1 MEQPK
6 PPDEEPLS
14 KAEREALLGAM
25 SPGDWA
31 RAESLA
37 RVAALGLTDM
47 TAADL
52 LQETLTDLLSGDRTW
67 RRGVHPLVTLKVA
80 MHSVASNAQK
90 KVDSAPI
97 DRFATVSTGEEED
110 ALEGQAAPVTAV
122 EQLGPSDT
130 LEGRR
135 QLVLIEQ
142 LVCGDDEAELVL
154 MAWAMGYSGAEARQ
168 ETGLDAKQFDAA
180 RQRLLR
186 KLKPVAAA
194 RNTK

>member
-37 RVAALGLTDM
+37 RVAAYGLTDM
-47 TAADL
+47 TASDL
-52 LQETLTDLLSGDRTW
+52 LQETLTNLLSGDRTW
-67 RRGVHPLVTLKVA
+67 RRGVPPLVTLKVA
-80 MHSVASNAQK
+80 MHSIASNAQK
-90 KVDSAPI
+90 KVDNAPI
-97 DRFATVSTGEEED
+97 DQFATVSTGEEET
-110 ALEGQAAPVTAV
+110 AEGQRAPVIAA
-122 EQLGPSDT
+122 ERLGPLDT
-130 LEGRR
+130 FEAR
-135 QLVLIEQ
+135 QQLALIEQ
-142 LVCGDDEAELVL
+142 LVKGDAQAELVL
-154 MAWAMGYSGAEARQ
+154 TAWAMGYSGAEARQ

-186 KLKPVAAA
+186 KLKPVAEA

>member
-6 PPDEEPLS
+6 PPDDTPLS

-37 RVAALGLTDM
+37 RVAAYGLTEM

-52 LQETLTDLLSGDRTW
+52 LHETLIDLLSGDRTW
-67 RRGVHPLVTLKVA
+67 KRGVHPLVTLKVA

-90 KVDSAPI
+90 KVDNAPI
-97 DRFATVSTGEEED
+97 DQFATISTGEED
-110 ALEGQAAPVTAV
+110 APAGQRAPVTAT
-122 EQLGPSDT
+122 EPLGPLDT
-130 LEGRR
+130 LEGRQ
-135 QLVLIEQ
+135 QLALIEQ
-142 LVCGDDEAELVL
+142 LVKGDAQAELVL
-154 MAWAMGYSGAEARQ
+154 TAWAMGYSGAEARL

>member
-14 KAEREALLGAM
+14 KAEREALIGAM

-37 RVAALGLTDM
+37 RVAAYGLTDM

-80 MHSVASNAQK
+80 MRSVASNAQK
-90 KVDSAPI
+90 KVDNAPI
-97 DRFATVSTGEEED
+97 DQFATVSTGEEE
-110 ALEGQAAPVTAV
+110 APEGQRTPVTAV
-122 EQLGPSDT
+122 ERLDPLDS
-130 LEGRR
+130 LEGRQ
-135 QLVLIEQ
+135 QLALIEQ
-142 LVCGDDEAELVL
+142 LVVGDAQAEFVL
-154 MAWAMGYSGAEARQ
+154 TAWAMGYSGAEARQ
-168 ETGLDAKQFDAA
+168 ESGLDAKQFDAA

-194 RNTK
+194 RKTK

>member
-1 MEQPK
+1 MEQPE
-6 PPDEEPLS
+6 PPDDTPLS
-14 KAEREALLGAM
+14 KAEREAVLGAM

-37 RVAALGLTDM
+37 RVAAYGLTNM

-52 LQETLTDLLSGDRTW
+52 LHETLIDLLSGDRTW
-67 RRGVHPLVTLKVA
+67 KRGVHPLVTLKVA

-90 KVDSAPI
+90 KVDNAPI
-97 DRFATVSTGEEED
+97 DQFAMVSTGEED
-110 ALEGQAAPVTAV
+110 APEGQRAPVTAV
-122 EQLGPSDT
+122 EPLGPLDT
-130 LEGRR
+130 LEGRQ
-135 QLVLIEQ
+135 QLALIEQ
-142 LVCGDDEAELVL
+142 LVKGDAQAELVL
-154 MAWAMGYSGAEARQ
+154 TAWAMGYSGAVARL

>member
-6 PPDEEPLS
+6 PPDEVPLS
-14 KAEREALLGAM
+14 RAEREALLGAM

-37 RVAALGLTDM
+37 RVAAYGLTDM
-47 TAADL
+47 TADDL
-52 LQETLTDLLSGDRTW
+52 LQEALADLLGGDRTW

-90 KVDSAPI
+90 KVDNAPI
-97 DRFATVSTGEEED
+97 DQFATVSTGEEE
-110 ALEGQAAPVTAV
+110 AAEGQRAPVTAI
-122 EQLGPSDT
+122 ERLGPLET
-130 LEGRR
+130 LDGRQ
-135 QLVLIEQ
+135 QLALIER
-142 LVCGDDEAELVL
+142 LVKCDAQAELVL
-154 MAWAMGYSGAEARQ
+154 TAWAIGYSGAEARQ
-168 ETGLDAKQFDAA
+168 ETGLDDKQFDAA

>member
-6 PPDEEPLS
+6 PPDDTPLS

-37 RVAALGLTDM
+37 RVAAYGLTDM

-52 LQETLTDLLSGDRTW
+52 LHETVVDLLSGDRTW
-67 RRGVHPLVTLKVA
+67 KRGIHPLVTLKVA

-90 KVDSAPI
+90 KVGNAPI
-97 DRFATVSTGEEED
+97 DQFAMVSSGEED
-110 ALEGQAAPVTAV
+110 APEGQRAPVTAV
-122 EQLGPSDT
+122 EPLGPLDT
-130 LEGRR
+130 LEGRQ
-135 QLVLIEQ
+135 QLALIEQ
-142 LVCGDDEAELVL
+142 LVKGDAQAELVL
-154 MAWAMGYSGAEARQ
+154 TAWAMGYSGAEARL

-186 KLKPVAAA
+186 KLKPVAEA